1 MFEQPSGKRTL
12 SRSIVLIVAVGT
24 LVLISLLVAWR
35 AFQIQDEARARL
47 AGMLELYRLTA
58 ELKYRAAD
66 VNRWQGA
73 YILDAARGDKR
84 ALDDQSPGSR
94 RQFLQIS
101 TDLEALFRRLP
112 RLDLTVSERRAL
124 RSAHDYFRA
133 FMNHDGDI
141 VNALRRG
148 RADPQVASAAAIG
161 AGTDRFRN
169 LVAVIDDLLQSIRSR
184 SVILEADTDAAM
196 RAARELLIYAGGLAV
211 LLVATLAAMLTMFLR
226 RNADLVG
233 RLNDLALTD
242 PLTGIANRRAWDE
255 ALEVELARSLRLD
268 YQVGVALLD
277 LDHFKRFNDERG
289 HPAGDRLL
297 QEATFFWREALRR
310 EDFIA
315 RYGGEEFALILPGC
329 DLEKA
334 GHMIERLR
342 PLVPDGQTFS
352 AGVARWDGYET
363 PYALMARVDE
373 ALYQAKERGRNQS
386 AFSDPTAS
394 EAFDRAQAAEPASAE
409 SETFDAS
416 PRSIRAVAG

>member
-1 MFEQPSGKRTL
+1 MFDQPSGSRTFA
-12 SRSIVLIVAVGT
+12 RSLILIAAVGT

-47 AGMLELYRLTA
+47 AGMLELYRLAA

-84 ALDDQSPGSR
+84 ALDDQSTGSR

-101 TDLEALFRRLP
+101 TDLEGLFRRLP
-112 RLDLTVSERRAL
+112 RLDLTVAERRSL

-133 FMNHDGDI
+133 FMNHDAQI
-141 VNALRRG
+141 VDALRRG
-148 RADPQVASAAAIG
+148 RADPHVAGAAAIG

-211 LLVATLAAMLTMFLR
+211 LLVASLAGILALFLR
-226 RNADLVG
+226 RNADLVE

-255 ALEVELARSLRLD
+255 ALDVELARSLRLD
-268 YQVGVALLD
+268 YQV
-277 LDHFKRFNDERG
+277 
-289 HPAGDRLL
+289 
-297 QEATFFWREALRR
+297 RR
-310 EDFIA
+310 
-315 RYGGEEFALILPGC
+315 
-329 DLEKA
+329 
-334 GHMIERLR
+334 
-342 PLVPDGQTFS
+342 
-352 AGVARWDGYET
+352 VARS
-363 PYALMARVDE
+363 RSF
-373 ALYQAKERGRNQS
+373 QAFQRRAWPSGRR
-386 AFSDPTAS
+386 PTAAGGHVLLARS
-394 EAFDRAQAAEPASAE
+394 VATRGLHLPLRWRGVRAHL
-409 SETFDAS
+409 
-416 PRSIRAVAG
+416 AGL